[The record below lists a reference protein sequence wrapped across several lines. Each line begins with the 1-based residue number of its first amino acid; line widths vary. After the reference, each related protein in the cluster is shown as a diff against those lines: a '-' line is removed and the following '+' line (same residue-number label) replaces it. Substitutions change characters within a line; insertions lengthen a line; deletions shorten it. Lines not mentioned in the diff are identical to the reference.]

1 MIDILGLEIKLLVSI
16 LYMFMSLKV
25 RRMADET
32 GLDFSDQI
40 GALERKYQLVS
51 SSVLDFLFHVK
62 LIFSRNRNFNG
73 NKITSKMLVSDRPV
87 KANED

>member
-1 MIDILGLEIKLLVSI
+1 
-16 LYMFMSLKV
+16 
-25 RRMADET
+25 MADET

-51 SSVLDFLFHVK
+51 SSVLDILFHVK

-87 KANED
+87 KANEDSNFLDVIRMIKGEGKVEKT

>member
-1 MIDILGLEIKLLVSI
+1 
-16 LYMFMSLKV
+16 
-25 RRMADET
+25 MADET

-40 GALERKYQLVS
+40 GVLERKYQLVS

-73 NKITSKMLVSDRPV
+73 NKITSKMLV
-87 KANED
+87 